1 MSDVGVP
8 GGTTVTCPQCG
19 NQAAASDRHC
29 SRCGAA
35 LSDVSVARE
44 ADQLE
49 LVEAERAVAAAG
61 FDTDAEL
68 VDGRAVCPVCGTHNE
83 LGAARGTGRR
93 ARDTPTDRQD
103 LEVLA
108 FRCGV
113 CASPLRLV
121 VPLASDA
128 DRDEGVPSD
137 DGGPGTPT
145 SDPGGRSTPGGR
157 PSVQSVDRPVSQA
170 SFHDE
175 VDRFER
181 AEPGN
186 LRDQRDL
193 IDDDGDDIRMYTGEP
208 VETDEGWVLPVQQ
221 NFAGRDNI
229 AGGGEWPDPHAEP
242 AQPRPVDESDDG
254 APVTSGDRS
263 TSSDDGSEET
273 QDEPQQDLPSS

>member
-1 MSDVGVP
+1 
-8 GGTTVTCPQCG
+8 
-19 NQAAASDRHC
+19 
-29 SRCGAA
+29 
-35 LSDVSVARE
+35 LSDASVAAGAE
-44 ADQLE
+44 ELE

-68 VDGRAVCPVCGTHNE
+68 VEGRAVCPVCGTHNE
-83 LGAARGTGRR
+83 LGPVRGTGHH
-93 ARDTPTDRQD
+93 ARDTPTERQD

-113 CASPLRLV
+113 CASALRVV
-121 VPLASDA
+121 VPLETDA
-128 DRDEGVPSD
+128 DRDQGAPSD

-157 PSVQSVDRPVSQA
+157 PAVQSVDRPVSHA
-170 SFHDE
+170 SFRDE

-181 AEPGN
+181 AEPGS
-186 LRDQRDL
+186 LREQRDL

-242 AQPRPVDESDDG
+242 VQPRPVDESDDR
-254 APVTSGDRS
+254 APVTSADRS
-263 TSSDDGSEET
+263 TSSDDCSEET
-273 QDEPQQDLPSS
+273 QDEPEQDLLSS